1 MLLLVTGTPGTGK
14 STLSKLLV
22 EKLTGKL
29 VEINQLVEDKKLYT
43 GHDPEKGYL
52 EVDLKALE
60 KELQGIVTKCP
71 EKDFWI
77 VVEGHLSHYFPN
89 AELVLVLRTNPQVL
103 EKRLIRRGWGDAKI
117 NENLEAEALDVCTWE
132 AFQIHGE
139 NVQELDTTTI
149 NPEKAVKTV
158 LEIIKGEKSF
168 PVGNVDFS
176 EYLGS

>member
-1 MLLLVTGTPGTGK
+1 MLLLLTGTPGTGK
-14 STLSKLLV
+14 STLSKLLI

-29 VEINQLVEDKKLYT
+29 VEINHLVEDKKLYT
-43 GHDPEKGYL
+43 GYDPEKGYL
-52 EVDLKALE
+52 EVDLEALE
-60 KELQGIVTKCP
+60 KELQGIVTNCP
-71 EKDFWI
+71 KKDFWI

-103 EKRLIRRGWGDAKI
+103 EKRLIRRGWGKAKI
-117 NENLEAEALDVCTWE
+117 HENLEAEALDVCTWE

-149 NPEKAVKTV
+149 NPEKTVKTV
-158 LEIIKGEKSF
+158 LKIIKGEKLF

-176 EYLGS
+176 DYLGS